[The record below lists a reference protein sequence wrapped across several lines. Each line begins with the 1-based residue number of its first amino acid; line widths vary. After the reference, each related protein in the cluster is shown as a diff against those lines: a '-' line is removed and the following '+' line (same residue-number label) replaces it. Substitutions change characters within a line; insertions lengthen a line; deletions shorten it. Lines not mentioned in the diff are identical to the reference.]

1 MTHLLSPDLELCLR
15 NMEQLELDLF
25 NFSFAGV
32 RGAGIT
38 NSVDVLQLLNTEKSS
53 PLLSVETTV
62 TPEQNKTSLA
72 VGPQVDPR
80 WGGVRT
86 GV

>member
-25 NFSFAGV
+25 KFSLAGV
-32 RGAGIT
+32 PGAGIT
-38 NSVDVLQLLNTEKSS
+38 NSVNVLRLLNTEKSS

-72 VGPQVDPR
+72 VGSA
-80 WGGVRT
+80 T
-86 GV
+86 S